1 MNLDDK
7 KFKDFK
13 KLKKKQHRMGKKLKP
28 ILKLTT
34 SGVGREKG
42 KITEGSMDKSKIKEF
57 ASLMPAIAS
66 TEQTDLNELLKQM
79 NKHSIVQ
86 LNLTSK

>member
-1 MNLDDK
+1 
-7 KFKDFK
+7 
-13 KLKKKQHRMGKKLKP
+13 
-28 ILKLTT
+28 
-34 SGVGREKG
+34 
-42 KITEGSMDKSKIKEF
+42 MDKSKIKEF

-86 LNLTSK
+86 LNLTSKYNFYFVI